1 MDDLNK
7 FVAALP
13 DLHHMAVQGLIT
25 LIILVVGWTLSSLA
39 AHGVRRLASR
49 STRIDPTVVPILRS
63 VTVWTIRTVVLL
75 AVLARLGVQT
85 ASLIAMLGAAGLAVG
100 LALQGTLQNIAA
112 GIMLLILRPVRA
124 GEYVS
129 IAGQGEGTVDEVG
142 LFMTRLIQ
150 FDGVHLLLPNSS
162 VWGNAV
168 INYSRNASRRL
179 DVAIG
184 VRYGDDLDQAIAA
197 LRTLVEGRD
206 DVLPDPAPRVMAT
219 EYRDSAVMVNIRVWT
234 PADKYWDL
242 RFDLYREAA
251 QALQRAGL
259 KTPIPL
265 REVRAVP
272 GTAPA
277 PSVFR
282 RGGRLTGLFDH
293 SIQAFGIQRLLAVLD
308 ALSQVFHG
316 LAQARDPF
324 FLAGGMV
331 DKFVQDLDQR
341 VVVAAVDR
349 VGGEFRGALGG
360 ALGSARFRASAVE
373 QVLQRL
379 GRPVRL
385 AGQGRGAV
393 VRGRY
398 GPGRL
403 SRRLRGCPG
412 RRGSLGRTRFLACM
426 RVVLEDDARR
436 VAHRRCAWRHG
447 FDHHGVRADAGVRA
461 DREAAQDLGAR
472 ADHHALLEGGVA
484 LFALVQTGAAQ
495 GDALV
500 DGAVVAH
507 DGGLADDDAES
518 VVDEDPPADLRA
530 GVDFD
535 AGEDAA
541 QVRDE
546 PPRPQ
551 PAAAP
556 QSVGQPV
563 HQDGVQPRIT
573 GEDLEAAACRRV
585 ALVYAVDVFA

>member
-184 VRYGDDLDQAIAA
+184 VRYGDDLGQAIAA
-197 LRTLVEGRD
+197 LRALVEGRD

-277 PSVFR
+277 
-282 RGGRLTGLFDH
+282 
-293 SIQAFGIQRLLAVLD
+293 
-308 ALSQVFHG
+308 
-316 LAQARDPF
+316 
-324 FLAGGMV
+324 
-331 DKFVQDLDQR
+331 
-341 VVVAAVDR
+341 
-349 VGGEFRGALGG
+349 
-360 ALGSARFRASAVE
+360 ASA
-373 QVLQRL
+373 
-379 GRPVRL
+379 
-385 AGQGRGAV
+385 
-393 VRGRY
+393 
-398 GPGRL
+398 
-403 SRRLRGCPG
+403 
-412 RRGSLGRTRFLACM
+412 
-426 RVVLEDDARR
+426 
-436 VAHRRCAWRHG
+436 
-447 FDHHGVRADAGVRA
+447 
-461 DREAAQDLGAR
+461 
-472 ADHHALLEGGVA
+472 
-484 LFALVQTGAAQ
+484 
-495 GDALV
+495 
-500 DGAVVAH
+500 
-507 DGGLADDDAES
+507 
-518 VVDEDPPADLRA
+518 
-530 GVDFD
+530 
-535 AGEDAA
+535 
-541 QVRDE
+541 
-546 PPRPQ
+546 
-551 PAAAP
+551 AAAA
-556 QSVGQPV
+556 
-563 HQDGVQPRIT
+563 
-573 GEDLEAAACRRV
+573 ED
-585 ALVYAVDVFA
+585 

>member
-1 MDDLNK
+1 
-7 FVAALP
+7 
-13 DLHHMAVQGLIT
+13 MAVQGLIT

-197 LRTLVEGRD
+197 LRALVEGRD

-272 GTAPA
+272 A
-277 PSVFR
+277 
-282 RGGRLTGLFDH
+282 
-293 SIQAFGIQRLLAVLD
+293 
-308 ALSQVFHG
+308 
-316 LAQARDPF
+316 
-324 FLAGGMV
+324 
-331 DKFVQDLDQR
+331 
-341 VVVAAVDR
+341 
-349 VGGEFRGALGG
+349 
-360 ALGSARFRASAVE
+360 ASA
-373 QVLQRL
+373 
-379 GRPVRL
+379 
-385 AGQGRGAV
+385 
-393 VRGRY
+393 
-398 GPGRL
+398 
-403 SRRLRGCPG
+403 
-412 RRGSLGRTRFLACM
+412 
-426 RVVLEDDARR
+426 
-436 VAHRRCAWRHG
+436 
-447 FDHHGVRADAGVRA
+447 
-461 DREAAQDLGAR
+461 
-472 ADHHALLEGGVA
+472 
-484 LFALVQTGAAQ
+484 
-495 GDALV
+495 
-500 DGAVVAH
+500 
-507 DGGLADDDAES
+507 
-518 VVDEDPPADLRA
+518 
-530 GVDFD
+530 
-535 AGEDAA
+535 
-541 QVRDE
+541 
-546 PPRPQ
+546 
-551 PAAAP
+551 AAAA
-556 QSVGQPV
+556 
-563 HQDGVQPRIT
+563 
-573 GEDLEAAACRRV
+573 ED
-585 ALVYAVDVFA
+585 